1 MSLFAENSCSDATCS
16 GGGFFFFLCVSTG
29 SSEASLGADRCS
41 LSKQQVIKQV
51 GRKSPWPE
59 GSINEENKIMNA

>member
-16 GGGFFFFLCVSTG
+16 VVFFFLCVSTG